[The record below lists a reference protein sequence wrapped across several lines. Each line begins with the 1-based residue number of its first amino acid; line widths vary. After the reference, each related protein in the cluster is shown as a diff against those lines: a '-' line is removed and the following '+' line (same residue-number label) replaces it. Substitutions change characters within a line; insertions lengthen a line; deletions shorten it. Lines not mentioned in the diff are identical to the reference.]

1 MYFSLLID
9 KICLIV
15 FLSPTVAA
23 DTFRITD
30 CKNVIFVFRRAL
42 DSLPEYRDL
51 VRSLQKGDPHSLEL
65 LFRRLYPRLC
75 AFANKFLNNME
86 DSEDIVQD
94 VFYKIWKNRAQ
105 LDETQSFVTYLFS
118 AVKNSSLNLLDH
130 KKHEN
135 KYAEI
140 MAYLYLRQRQED
152 GMESLVV
159 RDLEHDFGKAL
170 EHLPMECRKVFE
182 LSRLEGLKYQEIAER
197 LNISIKTVETQM
209 SRALFKI
216 RFELKDHLASM
227 LFILF
232 FGP

>member
-1 MYFSLLID
+1 LYFSLVID
-9 KICLIV
+9 KICLA
-15 FLSPTVAA
+15 LYSAPPQQQGTV
-23 DTFRITD
+23 RITD
-30 CKNVIFVFRRAL
+30 CKSVIFGFRRAL
-42 DSLPEYRDL
+42 DSQPEYRDL

-86 DSEDIVQD
+86 DSEDIVQE

-105 LDETQSFVTYLFS
+105 LDETQSFATYLFS
-118 AVKNSSLNLLDH
+118 AVRNSALNLLDH
-130 KKHEN
+130 KKHES

-140 MAYLYLRQRQED
+140 MAFLYLGQRQED
-152 GMESLVV
+152 GIETLVA
-159 RDLEHDFGKAL
+159 RDLEHDFSKAL
-170 EHLPMECRKVFE
+170 EHLPHECRKIFE
-182 LSRLEGLKYQEIAER
+182 LSRFEGLKYQQIAER

-227 LFILF
+227 LFLLLF
-232 FGP
+232 AP